1 MVDPKEQIPENTL
14 ETLARNMFKETS
26 SYGFRQADYIRFV
39 NMLLDY
45 SMQNVTRSDEMQK
58 KRNLSKQKIARILKD
73 AKPISMP
80 IKGERIIIRE
90 LNKEKDRPLFEKW
103 LKDPFGRYFLLSRY
117 TARSMDLNDFFNHDS
132 NIIGVITL
140 HDGRPIGSMAYLE
153 YDVTQFKAELRKLIG
168 DPTMRRKGY
177 AKEATALWLEYGAMT
192 LDLRKIYLNTFNTNI
207 RNIKLNEE
215 LGFRVEGILRN
226 EMFFEGEYKDILRMG
241 YFRE

>member
-1 MVDPKEQIPENTL
+1 MADPKKSIPKNTL
-14 ETLARNMFKETS
+14 ETLARNMYKETS
-26 SYGFRQADYIRFV
+26 SYGFQQADYVRFV

-45 SMQNVTRSDEMQK
+45 SMQNENRKDEMVKIQSQ
-58 KRNLSKQKIARILKD
+58 SKQKIARALKG
-73 AKPISMP
+73 AKPISLP
-80 IKGERIIIRE
+80 IRGERIIIRE
-90 LNKEKDRPLFEKW
+90 LDMKKDKPLFEEW

-117 TARSMDLNDFFNHDS
+117 TATSMDLNDFFNHES

-168 DPTMRRKGY
+168 DPTMRGKGL
-177 AKEATALWLEYGAMT
+177 AKEATALWLEYGAVT

-226 EMFFEGEYKDILRMG
+226 EMFFEGKFKDILRMG